1 MSQQEIDNLN
11 RERALDNGN
20 QTTFP
25 IDSSLPFHRGLT
37 KREYMATQIM
47 VGFLSDGND
56 INSSV
61 KKTIDAV
68 DRLLIELNKK

>member
-1 MSQQEIDNLN
+1 
-11 RERALDNGN
+11 
-20 QTTFP
+20 
-25 IDSSLPFHRGLT
+25 
-37 KREYMATQIM
+37 MATQIM